1 MLTLSLQNRV
11 ATLTKKISTLLGLWL
26 GVFALVMAC
35 SDKAKATS
43 FTEIEP
49 NDTFLTGQ
57 LLSPNDGSIT
67 LTGFRELAPN
77 TGDFNDFFRFT
88 GTAGDVISLR
98 VFGIGGGDS
107 VLRFLS
113 PTGAFLAENDDCAT
127 SAGGRDSCILNFSLT
142 MTGVYGAG
150 IRGFQNSTFN
160 YTFTVTGLTPAA
172 PGGSAVPEPATML
185 LLGTGLAGLA
195 TKVRKRR
202 KKGGN

>member
-11 ATLTKKISTLLGLWL
+11 ATLTKKISMLLGLWL

-57 LLSPNDGSIT
+57 LLSPNDGSIM
-67 LTGFRELAPN
+67 LTGFRESTPT

-98 VFGIGGGDS
+98 VLPIGGGDP
-107 VLRFLS
+107 VLRLLS
-113 PTGAFLAENDDCAT
+113 PTGAVLAENDDC
-127 SAGGRDSCILNFSLT
+127 GGGSDSCILNFSLT

-202 KKGGN
+202 KGGN